1 MWWFF
6 KRLSWFL
13 DCKVFWMTVVQK
25 RFFDLFCGVFLVC
38 CLVVCWLFFVFCFVV
53 WRCLCCVNGV
63 EGGEND
69 RG

>member
-1 MWWFF
+1 MCFVWWFF

-38 CLVVCWLFFVFCFVV
+38 CLVVCWLFFVFVLLFGGVFVV
-53 WRCLCCVNGV
+53 
-63 EGGEND
+63 
-69 RG
+69 